1 MFKKIKSVALVLLV
15 VLVATFS
22 FGCEINIANNGNS
35 GNNGNNTNQYDN
47 QEVTHITAIEID
59 DPIDRSTMVE
69 QYMEATA
76 TVYVKTSSTT
86 SRGSGIAVYAG
97 GYIATN
103 YHVIANAVDNAE
115 CTIEVEILIDEE
127 YQFHSADLLWYN
139 ETFDLAVVRSA
150 YYNIPYVKMLDRWVY
165 SDNPLRIAEDIW
177 SLSTPYYESLTN
189 TYSEGT
195 VSNNC
200 ATDKRISVAGG
211 RLYEDLIQH
220 SVAISPGS
228 SGSGVFDKNG
238 NLIGLNALG
247 VAEVGAASLFFAVP
261 IYPLINVIPNIV
273 ELNEDED
280 DSTAYIFP
288 KIGLSGY
295 DKFLSS
301 WHDEVS
307 DEKYNF
313 NDNGF
318 YILEVGTGG
327 PSFGKL
333 FTSEIITGISPTTSN
348 IGGTGYFEIK
358 TRNDMLYALSTF
370 QVGDTVKVYYKSGA
384 VNKTTEITLGS

>member
-1 MFKKIKSVALVLLV
+1 MFKRIKSSLLVIMVALVVILN
-15 VLVATFS
+15 FS
-22 FGCEINIANNGNS
+22 CEINIANNA
-35 GNNGNNTNQYDN
+35 NNGNNNNAHQYDN
-47 QEVTHITAIEID
+47 QEVTYVTAIEMD
-59 DPIDRSTMVE
+59 EPIDRSTMVE

-76 TVYVKTSSTT
+76 TIYVETSSTM
-86 SRGSGIAVYAG
+86 SRGSGIAVWAG

-103 YHVIANAVDNAE
+103 YHVIENAVDNAG
-115 CTIEVEILIDEE
+115 TIEVEILIDNE

-150 YYNIPYVKMLDRWVY
+150 YYNIPYVKMLDRWIY

-189 TYSEGT
+189 TYSKGT
-195 VSNNC
+195 VSNKC
-200 ATDKRISVAGG
+200 TTDKRISIAGG

-220 SVAISPGS
+220 DVAISPGS

-238 NLIGLNALG
+238 NLVGLNTLG
-247 VAEVGAASLFFAVP
+247 ITDVSAERLFFAVP
-261 IYPLINVIPNIV
+261 IYPLINVIPHIV
-273 ELNEDED
+273 ELNEDDD

-295 DKFLSS
+295 DKFIAS
-301 WHDEVS
+301 WH
-307 DEKYNF
+307 NITF

-318 YILEVGTGG
+318 YILETIPGG
-327 PSFGKL
+327 PSFAKL
-333 FTSEIITGISPTTSN
+333 FAGDIITGISPTTSN
-348 IGGTGYFEIK
+348 IGGTGYFEVK

-370 QVGDTVKVYYKSGA
+370 QVGDTIKIYFKSG
-384 VNKTTEITLGS
+384 VFNNTVEITLGS